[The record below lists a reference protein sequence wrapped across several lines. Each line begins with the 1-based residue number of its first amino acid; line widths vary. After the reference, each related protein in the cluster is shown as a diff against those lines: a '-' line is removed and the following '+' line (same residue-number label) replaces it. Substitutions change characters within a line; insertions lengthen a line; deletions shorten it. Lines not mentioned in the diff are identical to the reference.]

1 MTKAHKSIH
10 CPTGHFG
17 QRGFSLVEL
26 LIAVTLGLLILVG
39 VGSVF
44 LGSKQSFRSQESL
57 SQVQEAGR
65 FANFMMVPYIRNAGF
80 VDDPLSQV
88 DPTAIFLPPS
98 PNNNGND
105 QLRAVWGQDDVA
117 DGTGNFWAVDAE
129 GGTDILVVRFTG
141 RTPFGLDPTPALGN
155 IEAGHLGSCTG
166 STVSGEA
173 VVESIFFIRNRDNS
187 APNPEYALSCRSRTL
202 RLPADGGAEIDAAQS
217 QPLIAGVRDLQILYG
232 IDTDPGDDNPAPPA
246 LPGLFPNRFVTAAD
260 IAADPTL
267 DWQRVVAIKLEVT
280 SVGSDQTESAVAG
293 AAVTSIDEGAADAID
308 NVEGRRL
315 QRSFSTTVSIR
326 NRLRE

>member
-1 MTKAHKSIH
+1 MTKAEKSIH

-17 QRGFSLVEL
+17 HRGFSLVEL

-88 DPTAIFLPPS
+88 DPTLIFLPPN
-98 PNNNGND
+98 PNDNADD
-105 QLRAVWGQDDVA
+105 QLRAVWGEDDVA
-117 DGTGNFWAVDAE
+117 DGTGNFWGVDAE
-129 GGTDILVVRFTG
+129 EGTDILVVRSTG
-141 RTPFGLDPTPALGN
+141 RTPFGSDPPV
-155 IEAGHLGSCTG
+155 IEDGHLGNCLGTQG
-166 STVSGEA
+166 DRDQI
-173 VVESIFFIRNRDNS
+173 VESIFFIRNRDNN
-187 APNPEYALSCRSRTL
+187 AANPEYTLSCRAR
-202 RLPADGGAEIDAAQS
+202 RLGAGAPIVDT
-217 QPLIAGVRDLQILYG
+217 QPLISGVRDMQILYG
-232 IDTDPGDDNPAPPA
+232 IDTDPGDDSPAPPA
-246 LPGLFPNRFVTAAD
+246 MPGLFPNRFVTAAD
-260 IAADPTL
+260 IAADLTL
-267 DWQRVVAIKLEVT
+267 DWQRVVAVKLEIT
-280 SVGSDQTESAVAG
+280 NVGSDQTESAVAG